1 MYETCYNLQN
11 NSAIKYIYSLHIYN
25 PVSQVQVLQQDVL
38 SLIAALIIY
47 QMPAWKLNI
56 HKNTIKMKPSLP
68 K

>member
-1 MYETCYNLQN
+1 M
-11 NSAIKYIYSLHIYN
+11 
-25 PVSQVQVLQQDVL
+25 QVLQQDVL